1 MYLHTLFFCTP
12 FSFYAFPFFYTFTLC
27 LLSSGSVLAILC
39 FFLLP
44 ALLLFDTSF
53 VSSIAFAC
61 SSRKFPK
68 AAARSAGTIQQA
80 GYKYR
85 RFPFFGDS
93 RQTPKIK
100 NTGKNSSIDVYL
112 LFVQS
117 AKNPISIIHVITPGF
132 VNQLTTGK
140 RRTVSIASTP
150 FSRTDFKFSGTC
162 T

>member
-1 MYLHTLFFCTP
+1 M
-12 FSFYAFPFFYTFTLC
+12 
-27 LLSSGSVLAILC
+27 
-39 FFLLP
+39 
-44 ALLLFDTSF
+44 
-53 VSSIAFAC
+53 
-61 SSRKFPK
+61 R
-68 AAARSAGTIQQA
+68 TISHSQ
-80 GYKYR
+80 G
-85 RFPFFGDS
+85 G